1 VISITAME
9 QLLDRIGT
17 PPCECSCSSVS
28 FRAGGDFAPPS
39 GTMTP
44 NDSTTAAALS
54 AVLSEAGAKVC
65 GSCGTQAAVRVPV
78 GARAAESAQ
87 HANPA
92 LLEGDIWFCFE
103 CGHEERAVD

>member
-1 VISITAME
+1 
-9 QLLDRIGT
+9 
-17 PPCECSCSSVS
+17 
-28 FRAGGDFAPPS
+28 
-39 GTMTP
+39 MTP
-44 NDSTTAAALS
+44 NNDSTTAAALS

-78 GARAAESAQ
+78 GARAAESAP